1 MGGRSDEFVLAF
13 SAHFDRFQGFSDE
26 IPADE
31 KEDCNPQNIEQQEA
45 RPLTPD
51 QRDTR
56 RPVPQKRQALISFGG
71 GKDKDCAVIGVSLI
85 PLYREDRALNDRGG
99 DGAHRRI
106 DFFLQGL
113 FPRPVDERLPVRGR
127 SPGPGIE
134 KWFPVLLNMY
144 DQLF

>member
-13 SAHFDRFQGFSDE
+13 SAHFHRFQGFSDE

-31 KEDCNPQNIEQQEA
+31 KEGCNPQNIEQQEA

-85 PLYREDRALNDRGG
+85 PLYREDRALMTEEETGRTAGLTFSLRASSRARSMSVCRSVA
-99 DGAHRRI
+99 GAQ
-106 DFFLQGL
+106 D
-113 FPRPVDERLPVRGR
+113 PE
-127 SPGPGIE
+127 
-134 KWFPVLLNMY
+134 
-144 DQLF
+144 